1 MNIILQRM
9 NELSDTELRV
19 LLVIIHTDE
28 PLSVADIQQK
38 TNRGRQVYEAVKTLG
53 NKNVI
58 AKSNLTIV
66 DNVHKWNW
74 KCLWQDA
81 PPIEIDFLPEFMQP
95 SVATTVELPFAMP
108 EEAPVVT
115 NKKESTRKPATK
127 KESTANPNQ
136 QHSAVKTYVEITH
149 RRPKH
154 IVANAIASAIP
165 DSETELN
172 AWKDVVTQWVLSGYN
187 PMNVDGMID
196 MYKNKG
202 SLQQNRQQ
210 RRKIV
215 LNPVST
221 KSPEEEMAKL
231 QAYFLE
237 NNAYLHEEEP
247 IS

>member
-19 LLVIIHTDE
+19 LLVIMHTE
-28 PLSVADIQQK
+28 ELLSVADIQQK
-38 TNRGRQVYEAVKTLG
+38 TNRGRQVYEAVKTLS

-81 PPIEIDFLPEFMQP
+81 PPITVNAVPEIAP
-95 SVATTVELPFAMP
+95 SLIATTVELPFAMI
-108 EEAPVVT
+108 EEVPVVAK
-115 NKKESTRKPATK
+115 KKETNRKPATK

-154 IVANAIASAIP
+154 IVADAIANAIP
-165 DSETELN
+165 DTEGELN
-172 AWKDVVTQWVLSGYN
+172 AWREVVKQWVLSGYN

-196 MYKNKG
+196 MYKNRNNPQ
-202 SLQQNRQQ
+202 QQNRQTK
-210 RRKIV
+210 RRIV
-215 LNPVST
+215 IDNTQPMN
-221 KSPEEEMAKL
+221 SPEVYAARFEEYMK
-231 QAYFLE
+231 E
-237 NNAYLHEEEP
+237 NEAYLEAN
-247 IS
+247 